1 LRSVGNFILFS
12 RNYLLCF
19 ACLFISVSCFA
30 QRTSVSGRVID
41 AETGQPVARVS
52 VTFTNTHIGTS
63 TDSLG
68 RFNLSASGSFLHI
81 TVSAIGYQTTEK
93 AIAPAT
99 SNQIQIK
106 LAKSQTVLKEVSV
119 RGRNK
124 PYRNKGNPAV
134 DLIRRI
140 IANKDSNR
148 AQNAAYLQYDQY
160 ERVGLTM
167 FSIPPFLLN
176 TFLFKPYRFMID
188 TVNGKLSADVYLSE
202 KRFKNYSRRDP
213 EKSIQ
218 ILEARKES
226 NIIKFID
233 TAGLNIYINRLY
245 GNTIDIYQNNVYVIN
260 RQFLSPIADHS
271 PDFYKFFITD
281 TIKTGKDTLVEL
293 SFVPR
298 NKGDILFEGRL
309 LVTLDGRY
317 AVTYCELNIN
327 GQINLNFLRTMNIG
341 LNFQKQP
348 SGRYFLTKS
357 DVKADFGILKNKGF
371 GVLGE
376 RAVYYSNYVA
386 NSPKEPAFYKG
397 KDEQTLPDP
406 DLRDSTYWQEQ
417 RTDTLAK
424 RQMLFY
430 RNVAKLEQMR
440 SFKRATWLTA
450 TLTTGYA
457 DAGIFQFNLNN
468 IYSFSSLEGSRFAI
482 GGRTTPKFN
491 KTIYLEGYLA
501 YGTRDNK
508 FKDNTNLYYS
518 FNKTPFYRFP
528 NNYLKIGQ
536 QYDIAQPG
544 SNFSSGNFRSPL
556 SSFQSGTNSYYFY
569 AHTYKIDYVKEF
581 DNHFSFDIGFN
592 RRDQQATGALS
603 YTMNDA
609 QHTPVNQIITSVAAL
624 SLRYAPHEQIYQ
636 TTNDRL
642 VVHNKYPIYTLQV
655 NQGLNGVFNGGY
667 KFTSFTGSIVKRLF
681 MSQLGYADITLLG
694 NQTFG
699 KVPFPLLNI
708 APANQAIIYDPDAY
722 NLMHYLEFVSDH
734 YVGFNYTQ
742 SFKGFFLNKV
752 PLIKH
757 LKWREYLSFKAL
769 YGGLRAEN
777 DPKVSSGLFD
787 FPVAAAGATGTYPLG
802 DSPYL
807 EGGVGIGNIFKVLRI
822 DGIRRFNY
830 LDNPGAS
837 KYGVKFT
844 VDIAL

>member
-1 LRSVGNFILFS
+1 VGNFILFN
-12 RNYLLCF
+12 RKYLLCC
-19 ACLFISVSCFA
+19 ACLFISVCCFA
-30 QRTSVSGRVID
+30 QRTTVSGKVLD
-41 AETGQPVARVS
+41 AESGQPVSRVS
-52 VTFTNTHIGTS
+52 ITFTNTHTGTS

-68 RFNLSASGSFLHI
+68 RFKLSVSGSFLHI
-81 TVSAIGYQTTEK
+81 TISAIGYQTLEK
-93 AIAPAT
+93 AIAPGT
-99 SNQIQIK
+99 TNEVQIK
-106 LAKSQTVLKEVSV
+106 LAKSLTVLKEVSV
-119 RGRNK
+119 RGHSK

-134 DLIRRI
+134 ELIRRI

-148 AQNAAYLQYDQY
+148 AQSSAYLQYDQY

-167 FSIPPFLLN
+167 FSIPPVLLN
-176 TFLFKPYRFMID
+176 TLFKSYRFMID
-188 TVNGKLSADVYLSE
+188 TINGKTSADVYLSE
-202 KRFKNYSRRDP
+202 KRYKYYTRRDP

-218 ILEARKES
+218 ILEAQKES

-233 TAGLNIYINRLY
+233 TAGVNMYINRLY
-245 GNTIDIYQNNVYVIN
+245 GNTIDIYENNIYVIN

-281 TIKTGKDTLVEL
+281 TIRTGKDSLVEL

-298 NKGDILFEGRL
+298 NKGDILFEGHL

-317 AVTYCELNIN
+317 AVTYCELNVN
-327 GQINLNFLRTMNIG
+327 GQININFLRTVNIG

-348 SGRYFLTKS
+348 NGRYFLTKS

-371 GVLGE
+371 GVAGE
-376 RAVYYSNYVA
+376 RAVYYSNYVVDT
-386 NSPKEPAFYKG
+386 PKDPAFYKG
-397 KDEQTLPDP
+397 KSEQVLTDLNRPDSTWQQQRPDTLPKKQ
-406 DLRDSTYWQEQ
+406 L
-417 RTDTLAK
+417 
-424 RQMLFY
+424 LFY
-430 RNVAKLEQMR
+430 QNVAKLEKMK
-440 SFKRATWLTA
+440 SFKTATWLAA
-450 TLTTGYA
+450 TLTSGYA
-457 DAGIFQFNLNN
+457 DAGVFQFNLNN
-468 IYSFSSLEGSRFAI
+468 IFAFSSLEGSRFAI
-482 GGRTTPKFN
+482 GGRTTPQFN
-491 KTIYLEGYLA
+491 KTIYFEGYIA
-501 YGTRDNK
+501 YGTKDNK
-508 FKDNTNLYYS
+508 FKDNANIYYS

-528 NNYLKIGQ
+528 NNYLKLSQ
-536 QYDIAQPG
+536 QYDISQPG

-569 AHTYKIDYVKEF
+569 AQTYKVDYMKEF

-609 QHTPVNQIITSVAAL
+609 QHTSVNRIVTSVAVL
-624 SLRYAPHEQIYQ
+624 SLRYAPHEQLYQ
-636 TTNDRL
+636 TANDRL
-642 VVHNKYPIYTLQV
+642 VVHNRYPIYTLQV
-655 NQGLNGVFNGGY
+655 NQGLNGVLNGSFR
-667 KFTSFTGSIVKRLF
+667 FTSFTASIVKRLF

-694 NQTFG
+694 NQTIG
-699 KVPFPLLNI
+699 KLPFPLLNI
-708 APANQAIIYDPDAY
+708 APANQSIIYDPNAY

-777 DPKVSSGLFD
+777 DPKKSAGLYD
-787 FPVAAAGATGTYPLG
+787 FPAAAAGATGTYALG
-802 DSPYL
+802 NSPYA

-830 LDNPGAS
+830 LSNPGAS